1 MDLRLKRYPDAYQA
15 FHVDPSETGKA
26 GEFFAHLVDTSHMVR
41 LSDQQPRL
49 APGLGIVNL
58 LTLNNV
64 K

>member
-1 MDLRLKRYPDAYQA
+1 
-15 FHVDPSETGKA
+15 
-26 GEFFAHLVDTSHMVR
+26 MVR